1 MSLAIAMLSPD
12 VDRVTGS
19 SAAGAPAIAP
29 AASAAASAAANAAPQ
44 ADFAQTLATMAA
56 DAISTIKAGE
66 TTATA
71 GMKGQASLQQVVQ
84 AVMMAEQTLQT
95 VVAVRDKVVSAY
107 QEISRMQI

>member
-1 MSLAIAMLSPD
+1 MSLSIAMLSPEIS
-12 VDRVTGS
+12 RIGGSTGV
-19 SAAGAPAIAP
+19 AAPAISPPTP
-29 AASAAASAAANAAPQ
+29 AGAVPQ
-44 ADFAQTLATMAA
+44 ADFGETLASMAA
-56 DAISTIKAGE
+56 DAISTIKTGE

-84 AVMMAEQTLQT
+84 AVMLADQTLQT